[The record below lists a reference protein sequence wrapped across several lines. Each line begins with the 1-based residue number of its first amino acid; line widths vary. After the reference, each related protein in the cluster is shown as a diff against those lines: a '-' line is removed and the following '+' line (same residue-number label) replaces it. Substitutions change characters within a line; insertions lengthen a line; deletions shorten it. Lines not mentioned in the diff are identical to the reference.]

1 MLNLLDI
8 IMKVSKRLFLVIMCS
23 GAKEF
28 VKSRLSYVY
37 LRMVNTWIFNGQ
49 VDFILY
55 TRILVNMAVI
65 LV

>member
-8 IMKVSKRLFLVIMCS
+8 TMKVSKRLFLVIMCS
-23 GAKEF
+23 GAKKF